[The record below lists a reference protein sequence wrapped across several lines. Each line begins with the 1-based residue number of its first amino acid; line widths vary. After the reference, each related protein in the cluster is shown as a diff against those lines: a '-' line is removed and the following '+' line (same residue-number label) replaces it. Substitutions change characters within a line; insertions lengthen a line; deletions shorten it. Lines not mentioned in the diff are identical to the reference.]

1 VPKTKRALLPS
12 GESSRES
19 CSPTG
24 LEEGESGASPSE
36 APPVRVPSFA
46 PESRVGYE
54 LGFLLRTAR
63 PLWGV
68 VLLSYLVVA
77 QPPKLACFV
86 QREMPDSRQPFGAWF
101 VRRLR

>member
-1 VPKTKRALLPS
+1 MAHRHPRRLPCAFLVP
-12 GESSRES
+12 
-19 CSPTG
+19 
-24 LEEGESGASPSE
+24 
-36 APPVRVPSFA
+36 PP
-46 PESRVGYE
+46 SRVGYE
-54 LGFLLRTAR
+54 LGFLLRMAR

-77 QPPKLACFV
+77 QPPKLAWFF

>member
-1 VPKTKRALLPS
+1 M
-12 GESSRES
+12 
-19 CSPTG
+19 
-24 LEEGESGASPSE
+24 
-36 APPVRVPSFA
+36 
-46 PESRVGYE
+46 
-54 LGFLLRTAR
+54 RTAR

-77 QPPKLACFV
+77 QPPKLAWFV